1 MSRQLIV
8 NDFNSLTLAPSAN
21 PPALS
26 TIVARKKERIKR
38 SQLFSHSLAGRA
50 GLLREIGASYDHGA
64 VTRAWAE
71 NLGHES
77 SLPFPFSSSFDN
89 PCVKTFTSMIYDEDT
104 QSIIAAAE
112 HCGSDRKKSSMSYLP
127 LFPSI

>member
-26 TIVARKKERIKR
+26 RIMAREKERIKR

-64 VTRAWAE
+64 ITRAWAE
-71 NLGHES
+71 NLGHEY
-77 SLPFPFSSSFDN
+77 SLPFPFESSFYNSYVED
-89 PCVKTFTSMIYDEDT
+89 FTSMIYDEDT
-104 QSIIAAAE
+104 RSIIAAAE
-112 HCGSDRKKSSMSYLP
+112 HFGSARKKSSMSYLP
-127 LFPSI
+127 LFPSL